1 MDPSG
6 TPSSSSASQRRR
18 LWAPVVL
25 YCAVIFALSAVSAVP
40 ALPGRMS
47 DKAAHA
53 LLYAGL
59 GFLAGRALAGG
70 LGRPVTARVMVLVVA
85 FCALYG
91 LSDEI
96 HQLFV
101 PNREFDPKDM
111 AADIAGG
118 GFGLAVLWAWSTFR
132 RSSDAI

>member
-6 TPSSSSASQRRR
+6 TPSSPSTSQRLG

-25 YCAVIFALSAVSAVP
+25 YGAVIVVLSSISAVP
-40 ALPGRMS
+40 PLPGGMT
-47 DKAAHA
+47 DKTAHA

-59 GFLAGRALAGG
+59 GFLAGRAFSGG
-70 LGRPVTARVMVLVVA
+70 AGRPVTARVVLLVMA

-101 PNREFDPKDM
+101 PNRQFDLKDM
-111 AADIAGG
+111 AADVAGG
-118 GFGLAVLWAWSTFR
+118 GLGSAVFWGWSTFR

>member
-1 MDPSG
+1 VDPNASRL
-6 TPSSSSASQRRR
+6 SSPAPQRRR
-18 LWAPVVL
+18 LWVPVVL
-25 YCAVIFALSAVSAVP
+25 YCAAIFALSAISAVP
-40 ALPGRMS
+40 ALPGHMS

-70 LGRPVTARVMVLVVA
+70 LGRPVTARAMLLVVA

-91 LSDEI
+91 LSDEV

-118 GFGLAVLWAWSTFR
+118 GLGLAVLWAWNSLR